1 MACGGRSNKST
12 SKHAIRDVRG
22 IDGRSETKNSETVFL
37 GYAAP
42 RKCVAVNPPRAVLEQ
57 LSEI

>member
-22 IDGRSETKNSETVFL
+22 IDGRSETKNSETVL
-37 GYAAP
+37 PAYTETTKM
-42 RKCVAVNPPRAVLEQ
+42 RV
-57 LSEI
+57 